1 MRKANHGHN
10 ALSSATI
17 GDNSTWKAMRF
28 PAQLRGLGV
37 RAQGEQQAE
46 WTFHSLS
53 SRVSDEVSFVR
64 GKVCI

>member
-1 MRKANHGHN
+1 MDTKLLPQSVITTHG
-10 ALSSATI
+10 
-17 GDNSTWKAMRF
+17 KQRVF
-28 PAQLRGLGV
+28 CAQLRGLGV

-46 WTFHSLS
+46 WTFHSFS

>member
-1 MRKANHGHN
+1 MLCLLPQSVITTHGKQCVFRAH
-10 ALSSATI
+10 
-17 GDNSTWKAMRF
+17 
-28 PAQLRGLGV
+28 LRGLGV

-64 GKVCI
+64 GKACI